1 MVITLSIFYYLF
13 LIVVFIFALY
23 TLFNFY
29 HLLRFGF
36 FSVTNI
42 SVMLAY
48 LLVSGG
54 LLYLAFTFLSFFD
67 WSTPLLELNFNFFTG
82 WFKSFNL

>member
-13 LIVVFIFALY
+13 LAVVFIFVLY

-36 FSVTNI
+36 LSVTNI
-42 SVMLAY
+42 AVMLAY
-48 LLVSGG
+48 LVISGS

-67 WSTPLLELNFNFFTG
+67 WNTPLFEINFNFLL
-82 WFKSFNL
+82 NY

>member
-1 MVITLSIFYYLF
+1 MLITLSIFYYLF
-13 LIVVFIFALY
+13 LAVVFIFVLY

-42 SVMLAY
+42 SVILAY
-48 LLVSGG
+48 LVISGS

-67 WSTPLLELNFNFFTG
+67 WSTPLFEINFSFFTESLKF
-82 WFKSFNL
+82 FKL